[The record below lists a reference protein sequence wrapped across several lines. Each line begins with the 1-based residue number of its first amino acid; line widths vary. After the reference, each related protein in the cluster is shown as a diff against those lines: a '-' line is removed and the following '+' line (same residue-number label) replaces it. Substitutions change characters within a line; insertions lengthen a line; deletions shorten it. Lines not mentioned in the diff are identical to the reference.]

1 MELLYTKK
9 NMETIMENALVIL
22 AILFLAGIACA
33 AFIASPYEIQFEDA
47 EGIEE
52 I

>member
-1 MELLYTKK
+1 
-9 NMETIMENALVIL
+9 METFMENTLVVL
-22 AILFLAGIACA
+22 AIIVLAGIACV

>member
-1 MELLYTKK
+1 
-9 NMETIMENALVIL
+9 MENALIIA
-22 AILFLAGIACA
+22 AILSLAGIACA
-33 AFIASPYEIQFEDA
+33 AFIASPYEIHFEDA